1 MSNWKKY
8 SNQTPDKDG
17 EYLTVRLY
25 DFGYG
30 CSKIYAVLSWAN
42 NLRKTCPYDFDNK
55 KYDHEGF
62 WDSDSE
68 WGAYEIDNVEAWTEI
83 EPYEG

>member
-30 CSKIYAVLSWAN
+30 CIKRYAILSWAN
-42 NLRKTCPYDFDNK
+42 NLSEKSYEFENK
-55 KYDHEGF
+55 KHAGF
-62 WDSDSE
+62 WEVDSE
-68 WGAYEIDNVEAWTEI
+68 WGAYEIDNVEAWMEI
-83 EPYEG
+83 EKYDG